1 MNAFKSIKTC
11 YKGLLSLSVTLLFIN
26 ILPNHSL
33 AQSKTVNDVSQ
44 SWTSLNSII
53 RFNKHWG
60 IIADAHIRRTN
71 FLADPNFYFLRT
83 GVQYWVNEHLMLT
96 AGIGKMWV
104 APTTPNWEHFAEE
117 NRIYQQ
123 VLLTNKMGKIGMVQ
137 RIRNEQRWIEKITND
152 QFTGDYKFSNRI
164 RYLLAFNI
172 LIFKNPRYPS
182 LSLSDELMVQF
193 GKEIIYNTFDQNR
206 LFLGIRQPIS
216 KTLNFDFGYMLG
228 YQQKATGYQYDR
240 IHTLRC
246 FFYYTPDLRKK
257 KI

>member
-1 MNAFKSIKTC
+1 M
-11 YKGLLSLSVTLLFIN
+11 
-26 ILPNHSL
+26 
-33 AQSKTVNDVSQ
+33 
-44 SWTSLNSII
+44 
-53 RFNKHWG
+53 
-60 IIADAHIRRTN
+60 
-71 FLADPNFYFLRT
+71 ADPNFYFLRT

-172 LIFKNPRYPS
+172 PIFKNPLYPS

>member
-53 RFNKHWG
+53 RFSKHWG
-60 IIADAHIRRTN
+60 MIADAHLRRTN

-172 LIFKNPRYPS
+172 PIFKNPLYPS